1 MATAGRHHDD
11 ISGSDVITPAPDPR
25 IHDARRAFREKSH
38 DSASHHT
45 SASDPDRRHQ
55 ASGSTGRHPPR
66 LGGVASREPT
76 RMLAAVS
83 TASTRAERILMISFM
98 TGGDDGIR
106 THDPLLAKQ
115 VL

>member
-1 MATAGRHHDD
+1 
-11 ISGSDVITPAPDPR
+11 
-25 IHDARRAFREKSH
+25 
-38 DSASHHT
+38 
-45 SASDPDRRHQ
+45 
-55 ASGSTGRHPPR
+55 
-66 LGGVASREPT
+66 
-76 RMLAAVS
+76 MLAAVS